1 MTIQINIDDALNVT
15 LVNRP
20 THHKGFR
27 ILYADGKTAQ
37 FVGNGELCDH
47 PDCEEAAI
55 LESNNE
61 DILCQDHAEEY
72 RPCDSC
78 DIHVRAGDNLGY
90 GEDYLCP
97 DCFVPATT
105 DEDKEHAM
113 ALDPHAVRGDTGWV
127 DPNPYTL
134 CPDCGATFIDGEGHI
149 CIDPNGTKRFNVMTI
164 NEGTDYAVVVA
175 DPDDDPEES
184 FASHE
189 AACKEARIL
198 VGITRRNGAH
208 CNWYDHSGHDGQ
220 GETCTECEAF
230 RPRVDGTII
239 DGKWVCSDC
248 THNQKMEE
256 DEEALDQMSNHDWLI
271 YDVCFNSFEEDIRI
285 AIHRDV
291 VKPVVIGACDHSSPN
306 PDDSISR
313 FGPGTCARSL
323 DHIDDLFHDVNHV
336 HMLTEQG
343 YIDGQKAHLIFK
355 AQGGAK

>member
-1 MTIQINIDDALNVT
+1 MSKPTQIYIDDSGTVHVSYQCDT
-15 LVNRP
+15 CSEWVHTEDHCGDTKP
-20 THHKGFR
+20 DGTDEYMCGDC
-27 ILYADGKTAQ
+27 YAD
-37 FVGNGELCDH
+37 
-47 PDCEEAAI
+47 
-55 LESNNE
+55 
-61 DILCQDHAEEY
+61 
-72 RPCDSC
+72 
-78 DIHVRAGDNLGY
+78 RAVQN
-90 GEDYLCP
+90 
-97 DCFVPATT
+97 
-105 DEDKEHAM
+105 EDKEHAM

-127 DPNPYTL
+127 
-134 CPDCGATFIDGEGHI
+134 
-149 CIDPNGTKRFNVMTI
+149 DPNGTKRFNVMTI

-198 VGITRRNGAH
+198 VSITRRNGAH

-220 GETCTECEAF
+220 GETCTDCEAF

-248 THNQKMEE
+248 THDRKMEE

-271 YDVCFNSFEEDIRI
+271 YDVCLNSFEEDIRI